1 MRLAATSAVRVL
13 LLAACVGGLLA
24 TSACATRGERGAT
37 TRSSDTAVRTPLPDM
52 LASRWAPP
60 AFATRQV
67 AASRAAAFDAA
78 LAAVNELGY
87 AVSRLDGAAGKL
99 HATRRQSSGFDGA
112 REYRLELSVV
122 ELSPESVD
130 LRVVLREIVED
141 SAGRVS
147 SGLVRDRAPY
157 DAIFDRVPGAASVA
171 PGR

>member
-1 MRLAATSAVRVL
+1 MRHASLVPALFLAGLAL
-13 LLAACVGGLLA
+13 LVAGG
-24 TSACATRGERGAT
+24 CATRGERAPGERAA
-37 TRSSDTAVRTPLPDM
+37 RSTPEAAPAARASLPDA

-67 AASRAAAFDAA
+67 AASRAATFDAA

-87 AVSRLDGAAGKL
+87 AVSRLDGAGGKL

-157 DAIFDRVPGAASVA
+157 DAIFDRVPGAAR
-171 PGR
+171 P